1 MILKIHPKKNRTNI
15 FAAQPFMLLLSG
27 INSNPKTIVLP
38 NEQFIVDLVIFT
50 RYSYYLGRI
59 IRLLF

>member
-50 RYSYYLGRI
+50 RYSYY
-59 IRLLF
+59 